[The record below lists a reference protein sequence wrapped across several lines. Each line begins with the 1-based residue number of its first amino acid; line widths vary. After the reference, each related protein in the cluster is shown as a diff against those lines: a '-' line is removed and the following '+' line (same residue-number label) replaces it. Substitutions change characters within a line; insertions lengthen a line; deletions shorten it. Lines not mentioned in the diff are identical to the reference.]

1 MLSCMENERSL
12 RRRQEI
18 GTRIREARAKAGL
31 SQEGLGG
38 KMTPVV
44 TDGTIS
50 NWERGVSSVD
60 VPTLEELG
68 RVLRQ
73 PLQFFTGQ
81 AAPRRDTEA
90 EALGRAVMRIVEERQ
105 LLTEKR
111 LQRVESEPRI
121 FPIINRVPADDARER
136 ASQIEDSIALDPFFW
151 QGATD
156 PHVYAVSGDCMAL
169 SGILDGDHVVI
180 DAAKT
185 EPTDGQIVLAQLNN
199 ALTLKR
205 FCRVGRG
212 IELRPNAPG
221 YSAIVVQPSD
231 ELIIVGCLHKVVPTG
246 ER

>member
-1 MLSCMENERSL
+1 MLACMENERSR

-18 GTRIREARAKAGL
+18 GARIRDARSMAGL

-73 PLQFFTGQ
+73 PLDFFTGQ

-90 EALGRAVMRIVEERQ
+90 EALGRAVLKIVEERQ
-105 LLTEKR
+105 MLAEKR
-111 LQRVESEPRI
+111 LVPLASEVRV
-121 FPIINRVPADDARER
+121 FPIVNRVPADDARVR
-136 ASQIEDSIALDPFFW
+136 DTQLEDTIGLEPFFW
-151 QGATD
+151 RGAGD
-156 PHVYAVSGDCMAL
+156 PRVYAVSGDCMAL
-169 SGILDGDHVVI
+169 SGILNGDHVVI
-180 DAAKT
+180 DAALI
-185 EPTDGQIVLAQLNN
+185 EPTDGRVVLAQLNG

-205 FCRVGRG
+205 FYRAGQR

-221 YSAIVVQPSD
+221 YETIVVQPGD
-231 ELIIVGCLHKVVPTG
+231 ELIIVGCLHQVVPTG
-246 ER
+246 AR